1 LWLNGLSGIF
11 HVRQPE
17 LLKAL
22 NDSSYQVKGELFGRR
37 GGLPGVAQ
45 IRPLPSAVEGTDG
58 SLWFATTGGVARLDP
73 THSQLRVEPPV
84 ITIQSVSADDKPYE
98 PTFPVRFPAHTSS
111 VQIRYSAVSLS
122 EPEAIHF
129 RYKLQETDKDWHE
142 TDSAEP
148 ASYRNLAPGSYHFS
162 VDATDTNGVWSHKV
176 ATAEFTILP
185 AFYQTA
191 WFRLLAVAAFFAS
204 LWGLYRLRLR
214 QLGREFNITLEA
226 RVNERTRIA
235 RELHDTLLQSFHG
248 LLLRFQTVSMLLPD
262 RAVEAKSHLDS
273 AIDQAAQAITEGRD
287 AVQDLRSS
295 TTVTNDL
302 AAAIGALGQELAA
315 HENGNNAPVFRIE
328 VEGAARDLHPIL
340 RDEVYRIAVEALRN
354 AFRHAQARQVEVE
367 IDYGE
372 RGLQLHVRD
381 DGKGIDAKV
390 QQGET
395 PAGHFGLHGM
405 RERAESVGGR
415 LEVWSELDSG
425 TEVALTIPASIAY
438 NISPRPRRPWLRRK
452 K

>member
-1 LWLNGLSGIF
+1 MIHATNDELLRGISGIVETANGDLWLNGLSGIF
-11 HVRQPE
+11 HVRQAE

-22 NDSSYQVKGELFGRR
+22 NDSSYQIEGELFGRR

-45 IRPLPSAVEGTDG
+45 TRPLPSAVEGTDG

-185 AFYQTA
+185 AYYQTR
-191 WFRLLAVAAFFAS
+191 WFQATCAAAFLGL
-204 LWGLYRLRLR
+204 LWALYRYRLHQIAQR
-214 QLGREFNITLEA
+214 FNTRLESG
-226 RVNERTRIA
+226 NERTRIA

-248 LLLRFQTVSMLLPD
+248 LMFRY
-262 RAVEAKSHLDS
+262 
-273 AIDQAAQAITEGRD
+273 QAA
-287 AVQDLRSS
+287 
-295 TTVTNDL
+295 
-302 AAAIGALGQELAA
+302 
-315 HENGNNAPVFRIE
+315 
-328 VEGAARDLHPIL
+328 
-340 RDEVYRIAVEALRN
+340 RN
-354 AFRHAQARQVEVE
+354 M
-367 IDYGE
+367 
-372 RGLQLHVRD
+372 L
-381 DGKGIDAKV
+381 
-390 QQGET
+390 
-395 PAGHFGLHGM
+395 
-405 RERAESVGGR
+405 
-415 LEVWSELDSG
+415 
-425 TEVALTIPASIAY
+425 
-438 NISPRPRRPWLRRK
+438 PRRPEEAMQALDGALERTEQAIAEGPGCDPQCYVPRQRSPTNWRRP
-452 K
+452 